1 MPAGHALGVAVGME
15 MGETEAAM
23 ASISVVVVGVVTVL
37 VVPFF
42 ATVIGL

>member
-1 MPAGHALGVAVGME
+1 

>member
-1 MPAGHALGVAVGME
+1 
-15 MGETEAAM
+15 M